1 MIRGVVQKKY
11 LKAAA
16 NQKEHLEY
24 LKAIICHDIL
34 PGSVSFGRL
43 EI

>member
-1 MIRGVVQKKY
+1 MIRGGDAEKH